1 MENGTMAKKEL
12 AKVVKSDIVG
22 QTDYDDIDFGPGDEV
37 EAHEL
42 SIPFFAILQ
51 ANSPEVEEQT
61 IKGAKAGIIFN
72 TVTKELYPNGIYVLP
87 VKKDYKFIQWIPRSR
102 MGGFAGAHDPGSE
115 LVATAIK
122 ANGGSV
128 FGNLTTP
135 GANGDDD
142 LVETKFMNI
151 FHFDPKT
158 AMSLGF
164 GILSFS
170 KTKIKPYNDWITSM
184 RLITPKIPD
193 KFRITIGA
201 HIKTVKQTNS
211 FGTFYNYVISPGGST
226 WKESQMER
234 PRMNDVLLEAKGFQD
249 MLKTGMAKP
258 DFDSTKSDGDDNE
271 APF

>member
-1 MENGTMAKKEL
+1 MSKKAL
-12 AKVVKSDIVG
+12 AKVAKSDIVG
-22 QTDYDDIDFGPGDEV
+22 QPDYEDLDFGPGDEV

-72 TVTKELYPNGIYVLP
+72 TVTKELYPNGVFVLP
-87 VKKDYKFIQWIPRSR
+87 VKKDYKFVQWIPRTR
-102 MGGFAGAHDPGSE
+102 GGGFAGAHDPKSE
-115 LVATAIK
+115 LVGDAIR

-135 GANGDDD
+135 GENGDDD

-151 FHFDPKT
+151 ICYDPHT
-158 AMSLGF
+158 ALPLGF

-193 KFRITIGA
+193 KFRVTIGA
-201 HIKTVKQTNS
+201 HVRTFKQTNPK
-211 FGTFYNYVISPGGST
+211 GTFYNYQIVPGGPS
-226 WKESQMER
+226 WKDSQMER
-234 PRMNDVLLEAKGFQD
+234 PRMDAVLLEAKEFQT
-249 MLKTGMAKP
+249 MLKSGMATP
-258 DFDSTKSDGDDNE
+258 DFASTKADSDDGE